1 MRQGSALLYLLVAV
15 LVLAVLALPI
25 SLLPSMHG
33 QRYRTELARMQARY
47 LAEAGV
53 FRAIAENGAN
63 PNTWF
68 SVSVDGQAL
77 GRYRYLSPQSTGSGT
92 RYVGEGETSGG
103 PLSYG
108 VQLSWRVA
116 ATVNGGE
123 IVAWEENP

>member
-1 MRQGSALLYLLVAV
+1 MRQGSALLYILVAV

-25 SLLPSMHG
+25 SLLHYMNV

-77 GRYRYLSPQSTGSGT
+77 GRYRYLSPSPREAAPGMWGKG
-92 RYVGEGETSGG
+92 RPAGG
-103 PLSYG
+103 L
-108 VQLSWRVA
+108 
-116 ATVNGGE
+116 
-123 IVAWEENP
+123 